1 MYSSLKFG
9 TILSRGWQFFHLLN
23 SVTSRSPVR
32 PVNITKFFCSV
43 PRHGKTLFEVVAKTP
58 NKRNQSPCYRSL
70 AQKLQDEG
78 NKSVYLERIRRSVDV
93 EQDLQSLETE
103 MLQEISIALRK
114 QADKTNWAFF
124 QLEQVQNQLH
134 SLNNHL
140 LHDGNLVRE
149 FNKLRD
155 VADQERKKLLIHRQ
169 ACGFRTGNLRVI
181 EQLYPLPPKL
191 PEPLK

>member
-1 MYSSLKFG
+1 M
-9 TILSRGWQFFHLLN
+9 
-23 SVTSRSPVR
+23 
-32 PVNITKFFCSV
+32 
-43 PRHGKTLFEVVAKTP
+43 
-58 NKRNQSPCYRSL
+58 
-70 AQKLQDEG
+70 
-78 NKSVYLERIRRSVDV
+78 